1 MACPEDRD
9 DQDEHPGDRS
19 SALAHSEA
27 FIREDDQ
34 ALPKGLQLKE
44 SWIRAFGICGILAPI
59 LALVFIGVSIM
70 IHPEFN
76 FPDYALSH
84 LGALDTP
91 DHIIYNVGMVLTG
104 CTGILFSCGVPGLVN
119 TKIGVLGILVFAS
132 GFFSLALVGV
142 FPGGTSPHNTV
153 SMAFFT
159 LSTFGILILALD
171 QLLKSSTRLWGVL
184 LMALI
189 FLGVISA
196 VLVGKIP
203 HLGAA
208 IPETIGAVA
217 FSEFSIVFG
226 LRLLKLL

>member
-1 MACPEDRD
+1 M
-9 DQDEHPGDRS
+9 QD
-19 SALAHSEA
+19 
-27 FIREDDQ
+27 I
-34 ALPKGLQLKE
+34 
-44 SWIRAFGICGILAPI
+44 WIRIFGLCGILAPI
-59 LALVFIGVSIM
+59 VALVFIGASIM
-70 IHPEFN
+70 MHPEFN

-104 CTGILFSCGVPGLVN
+104 LMGMLFSCGVPRLVN
-119 TKIGVLGILVFAS
+119 TKIGILGILVFAA

-171 QLLKSSTRLWGVL
+171 QLLKTATRAWGIL
-184 LMALI
+184 LLALI
-189 FLGVISA
+189 ALGLVSA
-196 VLVGKIP
+196 TLVGKVP

-208 IPETIGAVA
+208 IPETIGAFA
-217 FSEFSIVFG
+217 FSEFSIIFG